1 MKKHGLWIIVLLTV
15 AALLTACGASFPA
28 DLVSADNAVVFI
40 SSDSV
45 AAIQA
50 GTAYGDIITKLGA
63 TRDEGVEGT
72 HTAVYLVDGSSFL
85 YLSYN
90 RLTDKCPQS
99 GEELLEG
106 LQSALG
112 IRGEVTEIEQ
122 SGGGI
127 MMLVEE
133 DPQADML
140 MKAYVRVEGTT
151 AVVGK
156 DGESASPDD
165 VRVGDIVEVVFDGP
179 VAESYPLQGRALCVK
194 IVE

>member
-40 SSDSV
+40 S
-45 AAIQA
+45 
-50 GTAYGDIITKLGA
+50 
-63 TRDEGVEGT
+63 RDEGVEGT

-165 VRVGDIVEVVFDGP
+165 VRVGDIVEVVFDGS

>member
-1 MKKHGLWIIVLLTV
+1 MKRLGLMIVILS
-15 AALLTACGASFPA
+15 AAIALLAACGAAYPA
-28 DLVSADNAVVFI
+28 DLGSADNAVAFI

-45 AAIQA
+45 AAIEA
-50 GTAYGDIITKLGA
+50 GTAYGNIITKLGA
-63 TRDEGVEGT
+63 TRDEGLEGN

-85 YLSYN
+85 YLSFN

-112 IRGEVTEIEQ
+112 IRGEVTEIEE
-122 SGGGI
+122 SGDGI
-127 MMLVEE
+127 RMLVEE

-140 MKAYVRVEGTT
+140 MKAYVRVDSAT

-156 DGESASPDD
+156 DEEPASPDD
-165 VRVGDIVEVVFDGP
+165 IRVGNIVEVVFDGA
-179 VAESYPLQGRALCVK
+179 VAESYPLQGRALRVK

>member
-1 MKKHGLWIIVLLTV
+1 MKRHGLMIVILS
-15 AALLTACGASFPA
+15 AAIALLAACGAAYPA
-28 DLVSADNAVVFI
+28 DLVSADNAVAFI

-45 AAIQA
+45 AAIEA
-50 GTAYGDIITKLGA
+50 GTAYGNIITKLGA
-63 TRDEGVEGT
+63 TRDEGLEGN

-85 YLSYN
+85 YLSFN

-112 IRGEVTEIEQ
+112 IRGEVTEIEE
-122 SGGGI
+122 SGDGI
-127 MMLVEE
+127 RMLVEE

-140 MKAYVRVEGTT
+140 MKAYVRVESAA

-156 DGESASPDD
+156 DEESASPDD
-165 VRVGDIVEVVFDGP
+165 IRIGDIVEVVFDGA
-179 VAESYPLQGRALCVK
+179 VAESYPLQGRALRVK
-194 IVE
+194 IAE